1 MLLPTV
7 VYWENGTAV
16 ILPELLLDGGIC
28 TWGFWKDH
36 PFRNFKD
43 ENGWVHKKCE
53 KSLEFPR
60 AIIGFRRQA
69 VNFRS
74 QQVFCKA
81 PLKTEAVWTFLL
93 KTHQPTLC
101 QVPWLWHRF
110 VFCLG
115 IFCRIPMYGIR
126 VKLMKIYINRWWNL
140 VTWLINQDCFPTLKS
155 MIIRA
160 CTKVILSFFSGLE
173 SWK

>member
-1 MLLPTV
+1 MDAFPGQETPYVCCDVDPEAAMLLPTV

-81 PLKTEAVWTFLL
+81 PLRTEAVWTFLL

-101 QVPWLWHRF
+101 QVPWL
-110 VFCLG
+110 CDGYLG
-115 IFCRIPMYGIR
+115 HFDIDLCFAWGFSAESRCMESGWS
-126 VKLMKIYINRWWNL
+126 WWRY
-140 VTWLINQDCFPTLKS
+140 T
-155 MIIRA
+155 
-160 CTKVILSFFSGLE
+160 
-173 SWK
+173 